1 MGLFRYT
8 WRTFTREIVLLGIA
22 AIWWIPFY
30 FLVIGALKPQSE
42 IYTTSASKLPSRLAW
57 ENFSQAWQG
66 SGGLTFGTSLK
77 NSLIITVGAVILL
90 VAIGSLSAYAISRQP
105 GKLGTVLYLVFALGI
120 IIPFQLGIVPTYI
133 AMRHLHLSATY
144 AGMILLHAGLLMPL
158 SVFLYTGFVRTIPR
172 DYEEAAYVDGASR
185 FLTFTRVIFP
195 LLLPITATVAVLTG
209 VIVWNDFFLQLI
221 FLAGSRYQTVPVAIF
236 SFVGEYA
243 TNWSLIFAT
252 VILSIAPIL
261 AFYLFAQRQLIRG
274 FTGGIKT

>member
-8 WRTFTREIVLLGIA
+8 WRTFSRELGLLALA
-22 AIWWIPFY
+22 AFWWVPFY
-30 FLVIGALKPQSE
+30 FLVIGAVKPE
-42 IYTTSASKLPSRLAW
+42 DEVYTTSASDLPSRVAW
-57 ENFSQAWQG
+57 SNFRKAWDG
-66 SGGLTFGTSLK
+66 TGGTGLGDSMK
-77 NSLIITVGAVILL
+77 NSLIITLGAVIVLI
-90 VAIGSLSAYAISRQP
+90 VVGSLAAYAISRQP
-105 GKLGTVLYLVFALGI
+105 GKLGTGLYLVFALGI

-133 AMRHLHLSATY
+133 AMRHLHISATY

-158 SVFLYTGFVRTIPR
+158 TVFLYTGFIRTLPR
-172 DYEEAAYVDGASR
+172 DYEEAAYVDGAGR
-185 FLTFTRVIFP
+185 LLTFTRVIFP

-221 FLAGSRYQTVPVAIF
+221 FLAGSAKQTVPVAIY

-252 VILSIAPIL
+252 VLLSIVPIMF
-261 AFYLFAQRQLIRG
+261 FYVFAQRQLIRG